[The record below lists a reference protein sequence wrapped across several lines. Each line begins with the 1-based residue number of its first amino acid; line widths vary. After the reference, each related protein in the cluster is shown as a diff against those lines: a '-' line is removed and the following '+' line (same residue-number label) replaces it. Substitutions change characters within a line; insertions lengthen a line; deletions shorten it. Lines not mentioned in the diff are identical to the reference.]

1 MGSTTISRAQ
11 CLTPADARDML
22 RLSNSLHRSPANPVT
37 RKKILLDGICRLVEA
52 DGGISAVATC
62 DRLTAR
68 KTVISVVRTDPDPS
82 DAQDSG
88 MPLARETPQ
97 RPRRGGRLA
106 QLVAEPASH
115 PENSQCCD
123 SFIDLL
129 GMQVVATL
137 TVYRQQPDARPFS
150 QREREII
157 NAMHV
162 EMAWVYG
169 HDLLMTSP
177 EALALPPRKRE
188 TLQYLL
194 AGDRETQIA
203 AKVEVSRTT
212 VHNHVKSLY
221 RHFNVASR
229 RELLDKWPTRQE
241 LDRPAEAK
249 STGPEPLAQA
259 GSTKSEIRSTK

>member
-1 MGSTTISRAQ
+1 MGSPTTSRTQ

-22 RLSNSLHRSPANPVT
+22 RLSNTLHRSPANPGT
-37 RKKILLDGICRLVEA
+37 RKKILLDGICRLVDA
-52 DGGISAVATC
+52 DGGFSVVTTC
-62 DRLTAR
+62 DPLTAR
-68 KTVISVVRTDPDPS
+68 KTVISTVRTGPDRS
-82 DAQDSG
+82 DAPASSSPVERGPAEQ
-88 MPLARETPQ
+88 ETIAPAETV
-97 RPRRGGRLA
+97 RPRRGGRIA
-106 QLVAEPASH
+106 HIPPAEPCSR
-115 PENSQCCD
+115 PEDDCQCCD
-123 SFIDLL
+123 SFIDLM

-137 TVYRQQPDARPFS
+137 TVYRQPADGRLFS
-150 QREREII
+150 QREREIV

-203 AKVEVSRTT
+203 AKVEMSRTT
-212 VHNHVKSLY
+212 IHNHVKSLY

-229 RELLDKWPTRQE
+229 RELLDKWPKRKE
-241 LDRPAEAK
+241 PDVPA
-249 STGPEPLAQA
+249 P
-259 GSTKSEIRSTK
+259 

>member
-1 MGSTTISRAQ
+1 
-11 CLTPADARDML
+11 ML

-37 RKKILLDGICRLVEA
+37 RKKTLLEGICRIVHAE
-52 DGGISAVATC
+52 GGVSAVTTC
-62 DRLTAR
+62 DRVTAR
-68 KTVISVVRTDPDPS
+68 KTVISIVRTGPFDGLRTGPS
-82 DAQDSG
+82 DAPNPDFAADQAIAD
-88 MPLARETPQ
+88 ETPT
-97 RPRRGGRLA
+97 RTRKGGRIT
-106 QLVAEPASH
+106 QLSEDDASC
-115 PENSQCCD
+115 PPGPCQCCD

-137 TVYRQQPDARPFS
+137 TVYRQQADASPFS
-150 QREREII
+150 QREREIV
-157 NAMHV
+157 NAMHA

-212 VHNHVKSLY
+212 IHNHVKSLY

-229 RELLDKWPTRQE
+229 RELLDKWPKRKE
-241 LDRPAEAK
+241 PGPPAV
-249 STGPEPLAQA
+249 
-259 GSTKSEIRSTK
+259 

>member
-1 MGSTTISRAQ
+1 
-11 CLTPADARDML
+11 ML
-22 RLSNSLHRSPANPVT
+22 HLSNALHLSPANPVT
-37 RKKILLDGICRLVEA
+37 RKKILLDGICRLVDA
-52 DGGISAVATC
+52 DGGLSAVSTC

-68 KTVISVVRTDPDPS
+68 QSLISVVRMGPS
-82 DAQDSG
+82 DAPAADLPADQS
-88 MPLARETPQ
+88 LAHETTLPTKK
-97 RPRRGGRLA
+97 GGRIA
-106 QLVAEPASH
+106 QISATETGSCP
-115 PENSQCCD
+115 PGPCQCCD
-123 SFIDLL
+123 SFLDLL

-150 QREREII
+150 QREREIV
-157 NAMHV
+157 NAMHA

-169 HDLLMTSP
+169 HDLLMASP

-203 AKVEVSRTT
+203 AKVEMSRTT

-229 RELLDKWPTRQE
+229 RELLDKWSKR
-241 LDRPAEAK
+241 K
-249 STGPEPLAQA
+249 EPDPP
-259 GSTKSEIRSTK
+259 SV